1 MNKTPSRNQRKIEQS
16 KGKKSAKRGSK
27 GSAKHSV
34 LYLLLTFCLAVFYL
48 YTNRASAHQSSEAT
62 EPTETSVSSF
72 GCSDGHSSKKS
83 KKNKTAA
90 TTAKKS
96 SADSSQKSK
105 KKKNRRNSDNALYNI
120 DYEAENLPVLPAST
134 PSQILRRLGY
144 TVSYNSTYLQPNW
157 VVYELLESELDG
169 EARRKDVDFQPDPD
183 LGDKGPQLEDYRGS
197 GYDRGHI
204 APSADFSWD
213 ATAMAETFY
222 LSNMC
227 PQGHEFNAGI
237 WLYLE
242 NQVRTWAREDSAICI
257 VAGPVLTDV
266 GFPDK
271 KVYIGKNG
279 HQIVVPQYFFKVIL
293 APFGDTP
300 RAIGFIMPYEN
311 PADATG
317 KSKKKKEILRR
328 YVVTVDSVETLTGI
342 DFFPQLPDKI
352 EREVESRVD
361 LEAWGL

>member
-1 MNKTPSRNQRKIEQS
+1 
-16 KGKKSAKRGSK
+16 
-27 GSAKHSV
+27 
-34 LYLLLTFCLAVFYL
+34 
-48 YTNRASAHQSSEAT
+48 
-62 EPTETSVSSF
+62 
-72 GCSDGHSSKKS
+72 
-83 KKNKTAA
+83 
-90 TTAKKS
+90 
-96 SADSSQKSK
+96 
-105 KKKNRRNSDNALYNI
+105 
-120 DYEAENLPVLPAST
+120 
-134 PSQILRRLGY
+134 
-144 TVSYNSTYLQPNW
+144 
-157 VVYELLESELDG
+157 VYELLESELDG
-169 EARRKDVDFQPDPD
+169 TEPRKNFQPDPD
-183 LGDKGPQLEDYRGS
+183 LGDKGPQLEDYRSS

-204 APSADFSWD
+204 APSADFAGDS
-213 ATAMAETFY
+213 TVMAETYY
-222 LSNMC
+222 LSNIC

-257 VAGPVLTDV
+257 VAGPVLTDK

-271 KVYIGKNG
+271 KDYIGKKG
-279 HQIVVPQYFFKVIL
+279 HKIVVPQYFFKVIL
-293 APFGDTP
+293 APFGDKP